1 MLMRFR
7 RSTILSFGPEV
18 AFLIASF
25 SATLAAA
32 ASTPGL
38 AANQLV
44 REVVNNE
51 VHFAEADTSRW
62 MYRQH
67 HTDPRTYEVKECV
80 DSREV
85 TICRV
90 LARSGH
96 PLTPGEAQREIQH
109 VEALAKNPQKLKE
122 QQKSRQQD
130 GDRALK
136 MLKMLPDAF
145 DYQYD
150 GEQGKYM
157 RLRFEPNPKFKPPD
171 RASRVFHAMVGYV
184 IVDPESKRLVAIK
197 GRLVKDVDFGLGLLG
212 HLNKDGSFE
221 VRRQEVGHGVW
232 ETTLL
237 DVNIHGRAMF
247 FKTINAQQH
256 EVTEDFKEVPPNLTL
271 AQAASMLQAPS
282 LQARSE
288 KAH

>member
-1 MLMRFR
+1 MLMGFR
-7 RSTILSFGPEV
+7 CARTVSFGPAV
-18 AFLIASF
+18 VLLLASF
-25 SATLAAA
+25 PLAGAGADSAPGIP
-32 ASTPGL
+32 AS
-38 AANQLV
+38 QLV
-44 REVVNNE
+44 REVVQNE
-51 VHFAEADTSRW
+51 VHSAEADHTRW
-62 MYRQH
+62 MYRLH
-67 HTDPRTYEVKECV
+67 HRDPHTDEVKECV

-90 LARSGH
+90 LARNGH
-96 PLTPGEAQREIQH
+96 PLTPEEAQSEIQH
-109 VEALAKNPQKLKE
+109 IEALARNPQKLKE

-145 DYQYD
+145 NYEYE
-150 GEQGKYM
+150 GREAEYL

-171 RASRVFHAMVGYV
+171 RESRVFHAMVGSLV
-184 IVDPESKRLVAIK
+184 IDPESKRLVAIK

-212 HLNKDGSFE
+212 HLNKGGTFE
-221 VRRQEVGHGVW
+221 VRREQVGDGVW

-256 EVTEDFKEVPPNLTL
+256 EVTEDSKEVPPNLTL
-271 AQAASMLQAPS
+271 AQAASMLEAPS

>member
-1 MLMRFR
+1 MLMGFR
-7 RSTILSFGPEV
+7 CARTVSFGPAV
-18 AFLIASF
+18 VLLLVSFPLAGAGADSAPGIPAS
-25 SATLAAA
+25 
-32 ASTPGL
+32 
-38 AANQLV
+38 QLV
-44 REVVNNE
+44 REVVQNE
-51 VHFAEADTSRW
+51 VHSAEADHTRW
-62 MYRQH
+62 MYRLH
-67 HTDPRTYEVKECV
+67 HRDPHTDEVKECV

-90 LARSGH
+90 LARNGH
-96 PLTPGEAQREIQH
+96 PLTPEEAQREIQH
-109 VEALAKNPQKLKE
+109 IEALARNPQKLKE

-145 DYQYD
+145 NYEYE
-150 GEQGKYM
+150 GREAEYL

-171 RASRVFHAMVGYV
+171 RESRVFHAMVGSLV
-184 IVDPESKRLVAIK
+184 IDPESKRLVAIK

-212 HLNKDGSFE
+212 HLNKGGTFE
-221 VRRQEVGHGVW
+221 VRREQVGDGVW
-232 ETTLL
+232 ETTML

-271 AQAASMLQAPS
+271 AQAASMLEAPS